1 MYHVSFIAGLVMAVS
16 IASAFQPTSQSVAKA
31 DREFCVK
38 ATEGGLATI
47 DLSQQAVEKATSPD
61 VKQFAQGVLD
71 SQTKT
76 DIELKDLTIKKGV
89 ILDQATLDAK
99 TMKETGDQ
107 FDRAYLKRMIAAQEK
122 DVSAFE
128 KASKTVTDPEI
139 RAFAEKR
146 LPQLRD
152 QLQMARSLSGHSK

>member
-1 MYHVSFIAGLVMAVS
+1 MYHVSFLAGFLAIS
-16 IASAFQPTSQSVAKA
+16 AASAFQPMPSSVAKA

-47 DLSQQAVEKATSPD
+47 DLSQQAVEKASKPD
-61 VKQFAQGVLD
+61 VKQFAQQVLD

-76 DIELKDLTIKKGV
+76 DTELKDLTIKKGV
-89 ILDQATLDAK
+89 TLDQATLDAK

-107 FDRAYLKRMIAAQEK
+107 FDRAYLKRMVAAQEK
-122 DVSAFE
+122 DVAAFE
-128 KASKTVTDPEI
+128 KASKTVSDPEI

-152 QLQMARSLSGHSK
+152 QLQLARALSGQTK